1 MKKFKWIFIILS
13 LIITV
18 SDFKLIYAENKQNY
32 RYLYDYD
39 DGIPVVN
46 LNELE
51 DENNNSSDDSNDYI
65 DRDDDYDDEYSYTE
79 TKEERQKR
87 EAEEQ
92 ERERKEKEDE
102 QERERKEKEAE
113 KMRIKK
119 QAEKL
124 AKKRKPIIEFAK
136 KITKKHKSKKDKIKA
151 IHDAICKH
159 AKYDW
164 ELYKNGG
171 GSSFYGDEDSM
182 EYTNSV
188 VENALH
194 MLKKKKGVCGHYASL
209 FTECCRAI
217 NIESEVVSDD
227 DHAWSEVILDKK
239 KYIVD
244 VTRDDDAK
252 ISYSHFM
259 IKEHPITKKLRDRK
273 KYLET
278 TKLPKYEEKFAKI
291 DKMNIKNEKEYLQVM
306 SYIAHNLEKGKYYK
320 NLKLRVLDKKFN
332 AYKHLNAVFLLVWSS
347 ITYGYDYKTRT
358 YTFSFN
364 YY

>member
-1 MKKFKWIFIILS
+1 MKKIKWIFIILS

-18 SDFKLIYAENKQNY
+18 SDSRLIYAESKQ
-32 RYLYDYD
+32 RQVYLYDYD
-39 DGIPVVN
+39 DGIPIVN

-51 DENNNSSDDSNDYI
+51 DENDDNSDASSDYI
-65 DRDDDYDDEYSYTE
+65 DRDDDDDEYSYTE
-79 TKEERQKR
+79 TEEERQKR

-92 ERERKEKEDE
+92 ERERKYKEDE
-102 QERERKEKEAE
+102 ER
-113 KMRIKK
+113 RIKK
-119 QAEKL
+119 QAEKF
-124 AKKRKPIIEFAK
+124 AKKRKPIIEFAEK
-136 KITKKHKSKKDKIKA
+136 VTKKHKSKRDKIKA

-164 ELYKNGG
+164 ELYRNGG
-171 GSSFYGDEDSM
+171 GSYFEEDGGSA
-182 EYTNSV
+182 YTNSV
-188 VENALH
+188 IENALH
-194 MLKKKKGVCGHYASL
+194 ILKKKKGVCGHYASL

-217 NIESEVVSDD
+217 NIESEVVCSD

-244 VTRDDDAK
+244 VTFDDNEK

-259 IKEHPITKKLRDRK
+259 IKEHPITKKLRDRE
-273 KYLET
+273 KYLKT

-306 SYIAHNLEKGKYYK
+306 SYIAHNLEKGKSYK

-332 AYKHLNAVFLLVWSS
+332 AYKHLNAVFLLNCYAL
-347 ITYGYDYKTRT
+347 YGYDYKTRT

-364 YY
+364 Y